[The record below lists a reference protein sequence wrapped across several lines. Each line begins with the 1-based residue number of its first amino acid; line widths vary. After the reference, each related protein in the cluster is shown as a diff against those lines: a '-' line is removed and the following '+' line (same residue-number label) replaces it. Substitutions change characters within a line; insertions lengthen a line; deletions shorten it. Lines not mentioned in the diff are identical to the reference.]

1 MEIREE
7 HREWATVHRMREMLS
22 GVRGEFEVT
31 HTYSLFGSILCWTM
45 QGLRP
50 DDHERGRVSDA
61 LRDCAME
68 IAALPIGRFLHVQP
82 REINNAAIGASRGT
96 NMLPLN
102 SFHDFHDPK
111 TGKQFRAFR
120 CLKAL
125 RNAVGHGDA
134 KRVTPVNRGN
144 QLIAYTFA
152 CTEAHPTNSGNWVET
167 WSGRVCL
174 DRRGMANIGCELA
187 SQYCNAISAGYPGL
201 EKEAQTILER
211 R

>member
-7 HREWATVHRMREMLS
+7 HREWATVHRMRQMLS
-22 GVRGEFEVT
+22 DVRGEFEVT

-50 DDHERGRVSDA
+50 DDHERGKVSDA
-61 LRDCAME
+61 LRDCAKE
-68 IAALPIGRFLHVQP
+68 IEQQPMSRFLQVQP
-82 REINNAAIGASRGT
+82 REINIDAIGDCGGA
-96 NMLPLN
+96 NKLPLN
-102 SFHDFHDPK
+102 SFHDFHDLR
-111 TGKQFRAFR
+111 TGKQFNAFR

-134 KRVTPVNRGN
+134 KRVAPVNRGN

-152 CTEAHPTNSGNWVET
+152 CTEAHPTDSGNWVEK
-167 WSGRVCL
+167 WSGRVRL
-174 DRRGMANIGCELA
+174 DRRGMANIGSELA

-211 R
+211 